1 MFCMRA
7 SPYPVLVIVKTK
19 MKLSPS
25 IVFIDEIDAVGTKRY
40 DAHSGKESLPRVPTG
55 KKR

>member
-1 MFCMRA
+1 MRA
-7 SPYPVLVIVKTK
+7 SPYPVLAIVGTK

-40 DAHSGKESLPRVPTG
+40 DAHSGKESLPRVATG